1 VAICIYRENGT
12 LKTLMGNG
20 TFELKYG
27 TAESRTSR
35 AADTLEKGQSA
46 RAMQQR
52 IQPKRDIANIASWIS
67 YSK

>member
-1 VAICIYRENGT
+1 M
-12 LKTLMGNG
+12 KTLMGNG

>member
-1 VAICIYRENGT
+1 
-12 LKTLMGNG
+12 MGNG

-27 TAESRTSR
+27 TAESRSTSR
-35 AADTLEKGQSA
+35 TADTLEKGQSA